1 MPRQRIELDPIDAIS
16 ILDEEGRLDQA
27 LEPSIPP
34 DDLRRLYRTFL
45 LARRFDERMLL
56 LQRQG
61 RIGTYLPAR
70 GHEAAVLGSVYP
82 LRPTDWLV
90 PVWREWAA
98 YVWRGWPLDTLIL
111 LYAGL
116 SEGTSVPDGIRD
128 LPVCVPMGTHVPHA
142 VGIAYAARARREDS
156 VVLCYFGDGASS
168 EGVCQEAMNFAG
180 VYQAPIVFVCVNNQW
195 AISIPR
201 SRQTRA
207 KTLAHRA
214 LAYGFPGVQVDGND
228 LLAVVMATREA
239 IDRAREGRGPSLIEA
254 VTYRL
259 APHSTADDPKKYQ
272 DPAEVKLWEARE
284 PLPRLRRY
292 LQAKGVVDD
301 ALHARFEAEV
311 DAEVRD
317 AVERAE
323 ARMKA
328 ARPES
333 MFDHVYGDVPAG
345 VRAQREEF
353 VREQEERR
361 ASAGGPGDEGRDPAP
376 LAWRCRIFP
385 AAVTSGGRPRARSGG
400 GRRRGAGTRR
410 DASRT
415 AVAVQEVVDPGAGAL
430 ERAIGR
436 RHVDRQLVEA
446 PPGAGSRL
454 HAHPDAR
461 LVDHL
466 AAPEIGAATRA
477 IAEVLG
483 AGLGAHVLQVPE
495 DAVAAGLAAEQRS
508 LHGELEAL
516 HGLSDGR
523 PPVGPGREACQSPP
537 QHGVASDR
545 KEPAEAVEHAR
556 DPPPPR
562 RLGVRRDREPLRAR
576 MGSGPPGRARR
587 GGDRAPGAAARTGR
601 SRPRTRSAALPRAPP
616 SAARAPAPAG

>member
-98 YVWRGWPLDTLIL
+98 YVWRGWPLDNLIL

-180 VYQAPIVFVCVNNQW
+180 VYQAPIVFVCINNQW

-239 IDRAREGRGPSLIEA
+239 IDRAREGHGPSLIEA

-272 DPAEVKLWEARE
+272 NPDEVKLWEARE

-323 ARMKA
+323 ARMRA

-353 VREQEERR
+353 AREREERR
-361 ASAGGPGDEGRDPAP
+361 S
-376 LAWRCRIFP
+376 
-385 AAVTSGGRPRARSGG
+385 
-400 GRRRGAGTRR
+400 
-410 DASRT
+410 
-415 AVAVQEVVDPGAGAL
+415 
-430 ERAIGR
+430 
-436 RHVDRQLVEA
+436 
-446 PPGAGSRL
+446 
-454 HAHPDAR
+454 
-461 LVDHL
+461 
-466 AAPEIGAATRA
+466 
-477 IAEVLG
+477 
-483 AGLGAHVLQVPE
+483 
-495 DAVAAGLAAEQRS
+495 
-508 LHGELEAL
+508 
-516 HGLSDGR
+516 
-523 PPVGPGREACQSPP
+523 
-537 QHGVASDR
+537 
-545 KEPAEAVEHAR
+545 
-556 DPPPPR
+556 
-562 RLGVRRDREPLRAR
+562 
-576 MGSGPPGRARR
+576 
-587 GGDRAPGAAARTGR
+587 
-601 SRPRTRSAALPRAPP
+601 
-616 SAARAPAPAG
+616 

>member
-1 MPRQRIELDPIDAIS
+1 MPRQRIELDPIDSLS

-27 LEPSIPP
+27 LEPEIPA

-82 LRPTDWLV
+82 LRATDWLV

-180 VYQAPIVFVCVNNQW
+180 VYQAPIVFMCVNNQW

-228 LLAVVMATREA
+228 LLAVVTATREA
-239 IDRAREGRGPSLIEA
+239 VDRAREGRGPSLIEA

-272 DPAEVKLWEARE
+272 DPAEVRLWEARE
-284 PLPRLRRY
+284 PLPRFRHYLR
-292 LQAKGVVDD
+292 AKGVVDD
-301 ALHARFEAEV
+301 ALHARLEAEV

-328 ARPES
+328 ALPES
-333 MFDHVYGDVPAG
+333 MFDHVYGDVPAE

-361 ASAGGPGDEGRDPAP
+361 S
-376 LAWRCRIFP
+376 
-385 AAVTSGGRPRARSGG
+385 
-400 GRRRGAGTRR
+400 
-410 DASRT
+410 
-415 AVAVQEVVDPGAGAL
+415 
-430 ERAIGR
+430 
-436 RHVDRQLVEA
+436 
-446 PPGAGSRL
+446 
-454 HAHPDAR
+454 
-461 LVDHL
+461 
-466 AAPEIGAATRA
+466 
-477 IAEVLG
+477 
-483 AGLGAHVLQVPE
+483 
-495 DAVAAGLAAEQRS
+495 
-508 LHGELEAL
+508 
-516 HGLSDGR
+516 
-523 PPVGPGREACQSPP
+523 
-537 QHGVASDR
+537 
-545 KEPAEAVEHAR
+545 
-556 DPPPPR
+556 
-562 RLGVRRDREPLRAR
+562 
-576 MGSGPPGRARR
+576 
-587 GGDRAPGAAARTGR
+587 
-601 SRPRTRSAALPRAPP
+601 
-616 SAARAPAPAG
+616 

>member
-1 MPRQRIELDPIDAIS
+1 VPRQRIELDPIDSLS

-27 LEPSIPP
+27 LEPEIPA

-82 LRPTDWLV
+82 LRATDWLV

-98 YVWRGWPLDTLIL
+98 YVWRGWPLDNLIL

-116 SEGTSVPDGIRD
+116 SEGTSVPEGIRD

-142 VGIAYAARARREDS
+142 VGIACAARARREDS

-180 VYQAPIVFVCVNNQW
+180 VFQAPIVFVCINNQW

-207 KTLAHRA
+207 TTLAHRA
-214 LAYGFPGVQVDGND
+214 LAYGFPGIQVDGND
-228 LLAVVMATREA
+228 VLAMVTATREA
-239 IDRAREGRGPSLIEA
+239 VARAREGRGPSLIEA

-284 PLPRLRRY
+284 PLPRFRRY
-292 LQAKGVVDD
+292 LRAKGVVDD
-301 ALHARFEAEV
+301 ALQARLEAEV

-333 MFDHVYGDVPAG
+333 MFDNVYGDVPAG
-345 VRAQREEF
+345 IRAQREEF
-353 VREQEERR
+353 VREQEER
-361 ASAGGPGDEGRDPAP
+361 
-376 LAWRCRIFP
+376 
-385 AAVTSGGRPRARSGG
+385 
-400 GRRRGAGTRR
+400 
-410 DASRT
+410 
-415 AVAVQEVVDPGAGAL
+415 
-430 ERAIGR
+430 
-436 RHVDRQLVEA
+436 
-446 PPGAGSRL
+446 GS
-454 HAHPDAR
+454 
-461 LVDHL
+461 
-466 AAPEIGAATRA
+466 
-477 IAEVLG
+477 
-483 AGLGAHVLQVPE
+483 
-495 DAVAAGLAAEQRS
+495 
-508 LHGELEAL
+508 
-516 HGLSDGR
+516 
-523 PPVGPGREACQSPP
+523 
-537 QHGVASDR
+537 
-545 KEPAEAVEHAR
+545 
-556 DPPPPR
+556 
-562 RLGVRRDREPLRAR
+562 
-576 MGSGPPGRARR
+576 
-587 GGDRAPGAAARTGR
+587 
-601 SRPRTRSAALPRAPP
+601 
-616 SAARAPAPAG
+616 

>member
-1 MPRQRIELDPIDAIS
+1 MPRQRIELDPIDSLS

-27 LEPSIPP
+27 LEPEIPA

-82 LRPTDWLV
+82 LRATDWLV

-98 YVWRGWPLDTLIL
+98 YVWRGWPLDNLIL

-116 SEGTSVPDGIRD
+116 PEGTSVPEGIRD

-142 VGIAYAARARREDS
+142 VGIACAARARREDS

-180 VYQAPIVFVCVNNQW
+180 VFQAPIVFVCINNQW

-207 KTLAHRA
+207 ATLAHRA
-214 LAYGFPGVQVDGND
+214 LAYGFPGIQVDGND
-228 LLAVVMATREA
+228 LLAMVTATREA
-239 IDRAREGRGPSLIEA
+239 VARAREGRGPSLIEA

-284 PLPRLRRY
+284 PLPRFRHYLR
-292 LQAKGVVDD
+292 AKGVVDD
-301 ALHARFEAEV
+301 ALHARLEAEV

-328 ARPES
+328 ARPET
-333 MFDHVYGDVPAG
+333 MFDQVYAERPPEVE
-345 VRAQREEF
+345 AQRQEF
-353 VREQEERR
+353 LREIE
-361 ASAGGPGDEGRDPAP
+361 
-376 LAWRCRIFP
+376 
-385 AAVTSGGRPRARSGG
+385 AAR
-400 GRRRGAGTRR
+400 
-410 DASRT
+410 
-415 AVAVQEVVDPGAGAL
+415 
-430 ERAIGR
+430 
-436 RHVDRQLVEA
+436 
-446 PPGAGSRL
+446 
-454 HAHPDAR
+454 
-461 LVDHL
+461 
-466 AAPEIGAATRA
+466 
-477 IAEVLG
+477 
-483 AGLGAHVLQVPE
+483 
-495 DAVAAGLAAEQRS
+495 
-508 LHGELEAL
+508 
-516 HGLSDGR
+516 
-523 PPVGPGREACQSPP
+523 
-537 QHGVASDR
+537 
-545 KEPAEAVEHAR
+545 
-556 DPPPPR
+556 
-562 RLGVRRDREPLRAR
+562 
-576 MGSGPPGRARR
+576 GSG
-587 GGDRAPGAAARTGR
+587 
-601 SRPRTRSAALPRAPP
+601 
-616 SAARAPAPAG
+616 

>member
-1 MPRQRIELDPIDAIS
+1 VPRQRIELDPIDAIS

-45 LARRFDERMLL
+45 LARRFDERMLV

-98 YVWRGWPLDTLIL
+98 YVWRGWPLDNLIL

-156 VVLCYFGDGASS
+156 IVLCYFGDGASS

-180 VYQAPIVFVCVNNQW
+180 VFRAPIVFVCVNNQW
-195 AISIPR
+195 AISVPR

-228 LLAVVMATREA
+228 LLAVVAATREA
-239 IDRAREGRGPSLIEA
+239 AARAREGRGPTLIEA

-259 APHSTADDPKKYQ
+259 APHSTADDPRKYQ
-272 DPAEVKLWEARE
+272 DPAEVKLWEGRE

-301 ALHARFEAEV
+301 ALHERYEKEV

-361 ASAGGPGDEGRDPAP
+361 S
-376 LAWRCRIFP
+376 
-385 AAVTSGGRPRARSGG
+385 
-400 GRRRGAGTRR
+400 
-410 DASRT
+410 
-415 AVAVQEVVDPGAGAL
+415 
-430 ERAIGR
+430 
-436 RHVDRQLVEA
+436 
-446 PPGAGSRL
+446 
-454 HAHPDAR
+454 
-461 LVDHL
+461 
-466 AAPEIGAATRA
+466 
-477 IAEVLG
+477 
-483 AGLGAHVLQVPE
+483 
-495 DAVAAGLAAEQRS
+495 
-508 LHGELEAL
+508 
-516 HGLSDGR
+516 
-523 PPVGPGREACQSPP
+523 
-537 QHGVASDR
+537 
-545 KEPAEAVEHAR
+545 
-556 DPPPPR
+556 
-562 RLGVRRDREPLRAR
+562 
-576 MGSGPPGRARR
+576 
-587 GGDRAPGAAARTGR
+587 
-601 SRPRTRSAALPRAPP
+601 
-616 SAARAPAPAG
+616 

>member
-1 MPRQRIELDPIDAIS
+1 VPRRRIELEPIDALS

-27 LEPSIPP
+27 LEPEIPA

-45 LARRFDERMLL
+45 LARRFDERMML

-82 LRPTDWLV
+82 LRATDWLV

-98 YVWRGWPLDTLIL
+98 YVWRGWPLDNLIL

-116 SEGTSVPDGIRD
+116 PEGTSVPEGIRD

-142 VGIAYAARARREDS
+142 VGIACAARARREDS

-228 LLAVVMATREA
+228 LLAMVSATREA
-239 IDRAREGRGPSLIEA
+239 VDRAREGHGPSLIEA

-272 DPAEVKLWEARE
+272 DPAEVRLWESRE

-292 LQAKGVVDD
+292 LQGKGVVDD
-301 ALHARFEAEV
+301 ALHARFETEV

-328 ARPES
+328 ARPET
-333 MFDHVYGDVPAG
+333 MFEQVYAERPPG
-345 VRAQREEF
+345 VEAQRQEF
-353 VREQEERR
+353 LREIE
-361 ASAGGPGDEGRDPAP
+361 
-376 LAWRCRIFP
+376 
-385 AAVTSGGRPRARSGG
+385 AARRSG
-400 GRRRGAGTRR
+400 
-410 DASRT
+410 
-415 AVAVQEVVDPGAGAL
+415 
-430 ERAIGR
+430 
-436 RHVDRQLVEA
+436 
-446 PPGAGSRL
+446 
-454 HAHPDAR
+454 
-461 LVDHL
+461 
-466 AAPEIGAATRA
+466 
-477 IAEVLG
+477 
-483 AGLGAHVLQVPE
+483 
-495 DAVAAGLAAEQRS
+495 
-508 LHGELEAL
+508 
-516 HGLSDGR
+516 
-523 PPVGPGREACQSPP
+523 
-537 QHGVASDR
+537 
-545 KEPAEAVEHAR
+545 
-556 DPPPPR
+556 
-562 RLGVRRDREPLRAR
+562 
-576 MGSGPPGRARR
+576 
-587 GGDRAPGAAARTGR
+587 
-601 SRPRTRSAALPRAPP
+601 
-616 SAARAPAPAG
+616 